1 MIRLSI
7 TQVFIARFVAIC
19 VMGLIFFSAFSAPII
34 SVRSQAVPTTPTK
47 TTPTPSSASTG
58 SKIKISD
65 GAGSNSGFKDCS
77 FDFKDASATDTA
89 TNSILQKCIQSVIR
103 FVLVVGIF
111 TMVFRV
117 AFAAIMS
124 VNGEG
129 GDKAS
134 KAIKDAIY
142 DVVIGILLIGAPGLI
157 IYTVNPAA
165 LNLGALNLG
174 NIANIS
180 NSNGVG
186 GAGGGDT
193 GSGSGVGSSKI
204 NTVTSTTNNDQ
215 FKIIYDTCAKDATT
229 DGCKKSISSAVNLQD
244 TYNKQC
250 KNLGSIAGKNTIQKC
265 KDIEDRL
272 GAINQIA
279 DLKNRVVGGVDAE
292 ANQVLNDL
300 LDECTDGL
308 CELTRDYQ
316 LVRSVGSTF
325 NPRSNLYYV
334 HIEPFGGGKPG
345 ERVVLRF
352 DGQGCSQNP
361 IVRDYVSFQANPSAP
376 KNKIASGTSI
386 DSPNCKVTQSGGL
399 SQS

>member
-1 MIRLSI
+1 ML
-7 TQVFIARFVAIC
+7 
-19 VMGLIFFSAFSAPII
+19 GLVFFSTVSTPII
-34 SVRSQAVPTTPTK
+34 HVRAQKTPDDPAKTK
-47 TTPTPSSASTG
+47 TTPAASGGASTG

-77 FDFKDASATDTA
+77 FDFKNASASDSA
-89 TNSILQKCIQSVIR
+89 TNNILQKCIQSVIR

-157 IYTVNPAA
+157 IYTINPAA

-180 NSNGVG
+180 NSSGVG
-186 GAGGGDT
+186 GTGGADT
-193 GSGSGVGSSKI
+193 GSGSGVGSAKI

-215 FKIIYDTCAKDATT
+215 FKIIYDTCSKDAKT
-229 DGCKKSISSAVNLQD
+229 DECKKSISSAVNLQD

-250 KNLGSIAGKNTIQKC
+250 KNLGSVAGKETIQKC

-279 DLKNRVVGGVDAE
+279 DLKNKVTDGLDTKIGE
-292 ANQVLNDL
+292 ALNDL
-300 LDECTDGL
+300 GDECAAGL
-308 CELTRDYQ
+308 CELTKDYQ
-316 LVRSVGSTF
+316 LIRSVGSTF
-325 NPRSNLYYV
+325 NPKPNLYYV

-352 DGQGCSQNP
+352 DGQGCGENT
-361 IVRDYVSFQANPSAP
+361 IVKDYVSFQGNSGAS

-386 DSPNCKVTQSGGL
+386 DSPNCKATQSGG
-399 SQS
+399 